1 MRTADKLELARLK
14 ALVAEKE
21 RDLRDAQKL
30 GCTCYEERLALQQA
44 KAQLRRYY
52 RGRNR

>member
-1 MRTADKLELARLK
+1 MRTADRLELARLK

-30 GCTCYEERLALQQA
+30 GCTCHEEHHALEQA
-44 KAQLRRYY
+44 KMQLQEYY
-52 RGRNR
+52 WRIK